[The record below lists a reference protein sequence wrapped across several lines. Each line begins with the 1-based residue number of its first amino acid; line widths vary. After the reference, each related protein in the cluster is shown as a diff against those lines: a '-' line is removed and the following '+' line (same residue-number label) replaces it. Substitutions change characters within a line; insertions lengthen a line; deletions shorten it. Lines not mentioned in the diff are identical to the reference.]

1 MKEITIQYSL
11 IGDCY
16 EVVRWTEVGFKNT
29 TIEVLAKFTSEQA
42 AKNYLK
48 IAS

>member
-16 EVVRWTEVGFKNT
+16 EVVCWTEVGFKQT
-29 TIEVLAKFTSEQA
+29 TIEVLAQFASEQS
-42 AKNYLK
+42 AKNYL
-48 IAS
+48 ITV